1 MDNGLIFPYR
11 RKIAH
16 AEPSDAKRHEAGDP
30 SGKELEAERGTRT
43 GSSQAMG

>member
-16 AEPSDAKRHEAGDP
+16 AEPSNAKRHEAGDP
-30 SGKELEAERGTRT
+30 SGELVESRDPNW
-43 GSSQAMG
+43 